1 MLSSFICCVQII
13 QCRTPGPWELAK
25 PLDGEPGSLD
35 NCMEQSPLHLQPQLI
50 PTEKEC
56 KINLCVLLKHWNFGV
71 VNLPSLII
79 PCLGS
84 DKDKGKKLKHKSSKP
99 SPQPSA
105 SCLVNLWFLIE
116 EKRNEEIWVLT
127 LLESV
132 CVESGSAVWV
142 WETGTLRREPLGGRM
157 WETKNETRDKCF
169 LIQLYVKHTN
179 PHTQMWSG
187 TFSTMVQLCAG

>member
-1 MLSSFICCVQII
+1 MLSSFICWVQII

-35 NCMEQSPLHLQPQLI
+35 NCMEQSPLHLHPRLI
-50 PTEKEC
+50 STEKEC

-84 DKDKGKKLKHKSSKP
+84 DKDKGKKLKHKSSEP
-99 SPQPSA
+99 FSPQLSA
-105 SCLVNLWFLIE
+105 SCLVNPWFLIR
-116 EKRNEEIWVLT
+116 EKGNEIWMLT

-132 CVESGSAVWV
+132 CIGSDSAVWV
-142 WETGTLRREPLGGRM
+142 WETGTLRGEPLGGRRQKM
-157 WETKNETRDKCF
+157 RAEISAF
-169 LIQLYVKHTN
+169 
-179 PHTQMWSG
+179 
-187 TFSTMVQLCAG
+187 